1 MMDQAPVR
9 RHVNISARSGAQL
22 ELRLHWLMTA
32 LALRGGYI
40 VATRRRST
48 LAGRHVAAVAYEL
61 PLPKFARALRGE
73 RRRGSGVLE
82 QRWRVVAATGAG
94 DFFRACVIS
103 LRALRAARAARARAP
118 GPSARGGV

>member
-1 MMDQAPVR
+1 MMDEAPVR

-73 RRRGSGVLE
+73 RRGAAGCSSSAGGWSLQQE
-82 QRWRVVAATGAG
+82 QGTSSEPV
-94 DFFRACVIS
+94 
-103 LRALRAARAARARAP
+103 
-118 GPSARGGV
+118 